1 MGTRTYRDHDA
12 DLLPAPVRRPA
23 TMLVVACVVVTAALG
38 IRYRDQVRA
47 GRLDTAIDGR
57 VRAAL
62 ADHPTPLNLV
72 THLGDPPFVTL
83 LAAVLVAG
91 CLGYRWWRGAALVA
105 IAVPVAAVFTKLLLQ
120 PLIHRTLSGGVS
132 YPSGHA
138 TGAFALAVTG
148 AVLLVNLP
156 LIPRRTRML
165 LTGAALLAACAVAV
179 ALVALDFHYATDT
192 VGGAA
197 LATAV
202 VLSTALVLDRIGGP
216 APFGP
221 PSGAELT

>member
-1 MGTRTYRDHDA
+1 MATRTYRDHGA
-12 DLLPAPVRRPA
+12 ILLPASVRRPA
-23 TMLVVACVVVTAALG
+23 TTLVVGCVVVTAALG
-38 IRYRDQVRA
+38 IRYRDQTRA

-62 ADHPTPLNLV
+62 AEHPTPLNLV

-105 IAVPVAAVFTKLLLQ
+105 IAVPTAAVLTKLLLQ
-120 PLIHRTLSGGVS
+120 PLIHRTLTGGVS

-138 TGAFALAVTG
+138 TGAFALAVAC
-148 AVLLVNLP
+148 AVLLAHLP
-156 LIPRRTRML
+156 RITRRTRAL
-165 LTGAALLAACAVAV
+165 LAVAALLVAGAVAV

-202 VLSTALVLDRIGGP
+202 VLSTALTLDRIGGP
-216 APFGP
+216 AAAEHEM
-221 PSGAELT
+221 PSL